1 MTISRWIAGTALALA
16 AIPVTAAPT
25 GQISAQRLSDVD
37 KFISSDAFE
46 GRGPATRAET
56 KTIDYI
62 AAQYKAIG
70 LKPGGDTANGQ
81 RSWFQ
86 NVPLLKS
93 DIAGAPQFALNLG
106 NGQTIQLSQGD
117 QIALKAPLNGQSAIN
132 LANTPLLF
140 VGYGV
145 SAPERNWD
153 DFKGQDVH
161 GKLLVVLINDPDFEA
176 GGDGDFGGKAMT
188 YYGRWT
194 YKYEE
199 AARRGAAGVLIVHE
213 TDPASYG
220 WNTVKNSNTNTQFDI
235 VRQDPAAEHTAFE
248 SWIQRPLAEQIF
260 AASGLNFDQ
269 AKAAAK
275 LRNFQPIALKA
286 TLTANAQANVA
297 TIISHNVV
305 GYLPGT
311 KYPDETIIYSAHWD
325 HLGIG
330 KPDDRGDTIYN
341 GALDNATGI
350 AQLLEQARAFA
361 REPRTDRSVVFLAV
375 TAEEKGL
382 LGSEY
387 YAQNPLFPASKTVGV
402 INTDGGQIWGP
413 AKNFTISGNAKL
425 GLLDDL
431 IAEGKKQG
439 RYYSPDPHPEAGH
452 FYRSDHFSFAK
463 VGVPAISFGDGNDLV
478 NGGIA
483 RGEALGKEYV
493 TKHYHQPSDEWSP
506 SWDFTGMVQ
515 DVQLMHNLGRDLANS
530 RDWPDWSPDSEFRA
544 IRDRTAGRSRRDALR
559 RRPKLRGRRK
569 ESAVERNARA
579 RPSRSSGRAGR
590 ALDASLVRCRS

>member
-1 MTISRWIAGTALALA
+1 MTKSRWLVASVLAF
-16 AIPVTAAPT
+16 AIPAAAQNA
-25 GQISAQRLSDVD
+25 GFSAQRLSDID
-37 KFISSDAFE
+37 RTISSDAFE

-62 AAQYKAIG
+62 ADQFKAVG
-70 LKPGGDTANGQ
+70 LQPAGDMVNGQ

-86 NVPLLKS
+86 SVPLLKS
-93 DIAGAPQFALNLG
+93 EIVGSPQFALNLG
-106 NGQTIQLSQGD
+106 NGQTLQLTQGNE
-117 QIALKAPLNGQSAIN
+117 IALRSPLNGQRSVN
-132 LANTPLLF
+132 LANVPLVF

-153 DFKGQDVH
+153 DFKGMDVR
-161 GKLLVVLINDPDFEA
+161 GKLLVVLINDPDFE
-176 GGDGDFGGKAMT
+176 GGEGDFGGKAMT

-235 VRQDPAAEHTAFE
+235 VRQNPAATHTVFE
-248 SWIQRPLAEQIF
+248 SWIQRPLAQQIF

-269 AKAAAK
+269 AKAQARTRAF
-275 LRNFQPIALKA
+275 RPILLKA
-286 TLTANAQANVA
+286 TLSAQAQVQA
-297 TIISHNVV
+297 STITSHNVV

-311 KYPDETIIYSAHWD
+311 KFPDETVIYSAHWD

-350 AQLLEQARAFA
+350 AQLIEQARAFA
-361 REPRTDRSVVFLAV
+361 HEPRTQRSVVFLAV

-387 YAQNPLFPASKTVGV
+387 YAQNPLFPAAKTVGV
-402 INTDGGQIWGP
+402 INTDGGSVFGRER
-413 AKNFTISGNAKL
+413 NFTISGNAKL
-425 GLLDDL
+425 DLLDDL
-431 IAEGKKQG
+431 IVEGKKQG

-463 VGVPAISFGDGNDLV
+463 VGVPAISFDAGNDLV
-478 NGGIA
+478 NGGVA
-483 RGEALGKEYV
+483 RGEALDKEY
-493 TKHYHQPSDEWSP
+493 TEKHYHQPSDEWQP
-506 SWDFTGMVQ
+506 TWDFSGMAE
-515 DVQLMHNLGRDLANS
+515 DDQLLNNLGRDLANS
-530 RDWPDWSPDSEFRA
+530 RAWPNWSNDSEFRA
-544 IRDRTAGRSRRDALR
+544 ARDKSAAE
-559 RRPKLRGRRK
+559 RK
-569 ESAVERNARA
+569 ENAPAHPA
-579 RPSRSSGRAGR
+579 RPGERG
-590 ALDASLVRCRS
+590 

>member
-1 MTISRWIAGTALALA
+1 M
-16 AIPVTAAPT
+16 
-25 GQISAQRLSDVD
+25 
-37 KFISSDAFE
+37 
-46 GRGPATRAET
+46 
-56 KTIDYI
+56 
-62 AAQYKAIG
+62 
-70 LKPGGDTANGQ
+70 
-81 RSWFQ
+81 
-86 NVPLLKS
+86 
-93 DIAGAPQFALNLG
+93 
-106 NGQTIQLSQGD
+106 
-117 QIALKAPLNGQSAIN
+117 
-132 LANTPLLF
+132 LF

-235 VRQDPAAEHTAFE
+235 VRQDPAAEHTGFE
-248 SWIQRPLAEQIF
+248 SWIQR
-260 AASGLNFDQ
+260 AARRADFRGIGPE
-269 AKAAAK
+269 
-275 LRNFQPIALKA
+275 LRPGQGRREACA
-286 TLTANAQANVA
+286 TSSRSRSRPRSPPTRKPMSRPSFRTMSSA
-297 TIISHNVV
+297 I
-305 GYLPGT
+305 LPGT

-330 KPDDRGDTIYN
+330 KPDERGDTIYN

-413 AKNFTISGNAKL
+413 AKNFAISGNAKL
-425 GLLDDL
+425 ELLDDL

-439 RYYSPDPHPEAGH
+439 RYYSPDPHPEAAVISTVRTISLSP
-452 FYRSDHFSFAK
+452 RSAC
-463 VGVPAISFGDGNDLV
+463 PAISFGDGNDLV
-478 NGGIA
+478 NGGVV

-493 TKHYHQPSDEWSP
+493 TKHYHQPSDECRPRGTSPAWS
-506 SWDFTGMVQ
+506 
-515 DVQLMHNLGRDLANS
+515 
-530 RDWPDWSPDSEFRA
+530 
-544 IRDRTAGRSRRDALR
+544 RTCS
-559 RRPKLRGRRK
+559 
-569 ESAVERNARA
+569 
-579 RPSRSSGRAGR
+579 
-590 ALDASLVRCRS
+590 

>member
-1 MTISRWIAGTALALA
+1 VTTSRWLA
-16 AIPVTAAPT
+16 ASAIALLATTATAQT
-25 GQISAQRLSDVD
+25 GGFSVKRLSDID
-37 KFISSDAFE
+37 RTISSDAFE

-56 KTIDYI
+56 KTINYI
-62 AAQYKAIG
+62 ADQFRAIG
-70 LKPGGDTANGQ
+70 LQPGGDVVNGQ
-81 RSWFQ
+81 RGWFQ
-86 NVPLLKS
+86 AVPLLKS
-93 DIAGAPQFALNLG
+93 DIVGTPQLALNLG
-106 NGQTIQLSQGD
+106 NGRTLQLTQGNE
-117 QIALKAPLNGQSAIN
+117 IALRAPLDGHTSIN
-132 LANTPLLF
+132 LANVPLAF

-153 DFKGQDVH
+153 DFKGVDVR
-161 GKLLVVLINDPDFEA
+161 GKLLVVLINDPDFE
-176 GGDGDFGGKAMT
+176 GGEGDFGGKAMT

-235 VRQDPAAEHTAFE
+235 VRANPAATHTVFE

-269 AKAAAK
+269 AKAAA
-275 LRNFQPIALKA
+275 RTRAFHPIPLKA
-286 TLTANAQANVA
+286 TLSANAQVQAS
-297 TIISHNVV
+297 TITSHNVV
-305 GYLPGT
+305 GYLPGKT
-311 KYPDETIIYSAHWD
+311 HPDETVIYSAHWD

-350 AQLLEQARAFA
+350 AQLIEQARAFA
-361 REPRTDRSVVFLAV
+361 REPRADRSVVFLAV

-387 YAQNPLFPASKTVGV
+387 YAQNPLFPLGKTVGV
-402 INTDGGQIWGP
+402 INTDGGSVFGKE
-413 AKNFTISGNAKL
+413 KNFTISGNAKL

-439 RYYSPDPHPEAGH
+439 RYYTPDPHPEAGH

-463 VGVPAISFGDGNDLV
+463 VGVPAISFDAGNDLV
-478 NGGIA
+478 NGGTA
-483 RGEALGKEYV
+483 RGEALDKEY
-493 TKHYHQPSDEWSP
+493 TAKHYHQPSDEWQA
-506 SWDFTGMVQ
+506 SWDFSGMAE
-515 DVQLMHNLGRDLANS
+515 DDQLLHNLGRDLANS
-530 RDWPDWSPDSEFRA
+530 REWPNWSPDSEFRA
-544 IRDRTAGRSRRDALR
+544 ARDKSASE
-559 RRPKLRGRRK
+559 RGATVSSK
-569 ESAVERNARA
+569 PAKGER
-579 RPSRSSGRAGR
+579 G
-590 ALDASLVRCRS
+590 

>member
-1 MTISRWIAGTALALA
+1 MKTFRLLA
-16 AIPVTAAPT
+16 ATAIALTAVPAISAT
-25 GQISAQRLSDVD
+25 TSGISAQRLSDVD
-37 KFISSDAFE
+37 KFISTDAFE

-56 KTIDYI
+56 KTINYI
-62 AAQYKAIG
+62 ADQMRQIG
-70 LKPGGDTANGQ
+70 LKPGGDTVNGQ

-86 NVPLLKS
+86 NVPLLKA
-93 DIAGAPQFALNLG
+93 DWAADPIV
-106 NGQTIQLSQGD
+106 TIQGPGGAMRLTQGNE
-117 QIALKAPLNGQSAIN
+117 IAVKAPLNGQSQLNITNAPIVF
-132 LANTPLLF
+132 A
-140 VGYGV
+140 GYGV

-153 DFKGQDVH
+153 DFKGQDVR
-161 GKLLVVLINDPDFEA
+161 GKVIVVLINDPDFE
-176 GGDGDFGGKAMT
+176 GGEGDFGGKAMT

-199 AARRGAAGVLIVHE
+199 AAKRGAAGVLIVHE

-235 VRQDPAAEHTAFE
+235 VRQNPAGSHTPFE
-248 SWIQRPLAEQIF
+248 TWIQRDVAVQLFKNA
-260 AASGLNFDQ
+260 GLDFEQ

-275 LRNFQPIALKA
+275 TKAFQPIDLKS
-286 TLTANAQANVA
+286 TLSATANANVA
-297 TIISHNVV
+297 TITSHNVV
-305 GYLPGT
+305 GYLPGK
-311 KYPDETIIYSAHWD
+311 KYPDETVIYSAHWD

-350 AQLLEQARAFA
+350 SQILEQARAFA

-387 YAQNPLFPASKTVGV
+387 YAQNPLFPAAKTAGV
-402 INTDGGQIWGP
+402 LNTDGGAIWGR

-425 GLLDDL
+425 GLLDML

-439 RYYSPDPHPEAGH
+439 RYYSADPHPEAGH

-463 VGVPAISFGDGNDLV
+463 VGVPAISFGDGNDLL
-478 NGGIA
+478 NGGIE

-493 TKHYHQPSDEWSP
+493 TKHYHQPSDEWSAQ
-506 SWDFTGMVQ
+506 WDFSGMAE
-515 DVQLMHNLGRDLANS
+515 DTQLLHNLGRDLANS
-530 RDWPDWSPDSEFRA
+530 RDWPNWSPDSEFRA
-544 IRDRTAGRSRRDALR
+544 TRDQSAGQREGSAATAPTKGE
-559 RRPKLRGRRK
+559 RG
-569 ESAVERNARA
+569 
-579 RPSRSSGRAGR
+579 
-590 ALDASLVRCRS
+590 